1 MLSAHLH
8 SNITFIF
15 INIEAILFK
24 SPSSFP
30 ITLFSVPFS
39 NSVEMAK
46 TLIYGIV
53 QTIIENLGSQILQE
67 IGKILNFK
75 NELEKLDKTVS
86 RI

>member
-67 IGKILNFK
+67 IGKIRDVK
-75 NELEKLDKTVS
+75 KRAWKTPENS
-86 RI
+86 F